1 MFWSNEFFPTASSPF
16 TILDHFTCC
25 QINFVSPVQGYCL
38 LDALMTTIWM
48 SNVDCPSDR
57 LFFDL
62 LPMLVLQVH
71 NDIFIVFGSESIF
84 CFWCSNQF
92 ILAFIW
98 ICNVSSYRLAGLPV
112 QHLFLDWIQIVIVI
126 NVDHVGLLVISRVV
140 DLNRCVLGI
149 SRHVCLFHFGNVWS
163 VSCMFWSNEFFPTAS
178 SPFTILDHF
187 TCCQINFVSP
197 VQGYCLLDA
206 LMTTIWMSN
215 VDCPSDR
222 LFFDLLPMLWYDLIL
237 NINYFFN
244 VIQVSIPI
252 RIVYLNFLSW
262 HDLPIS
268 SVATLFRCGHS
279 FKTLTR
285 NCCLT
290 PSRFS
295 SY

>member
-16 TILDHFTCC
+16 TILDHFACC

-112 QHLFLDWIQIVIVI
+112 QHLCLDWIPIVIVI

-140 DLNRCVLGI
+140 DLNRRVLSIFSNCCFFDLG
-149 SRHVCLFHFGNVWS
+149 HVWS
-163 VSCMFWSNEFFPTAS
+163 VSLKVWS
-178 SPFTILDHF
+178 
-187 TCCQINFVSP
+187 
-197 VQGYCLLDA
+197 
-206 LMTTIWMSN
+206 
-215 VDCPSDR
+215 
-222 LFFDLLPMLWYDLIL
+222 
-237 NINYFFN
+237 
-244 VIQVSIPI
+244 
-252 RIVYLNFLSW
+252 
-262 HDLPIS
+262 
-268 SVATLFRCGHS
+268 
-279 FKTLTR
+279 
-285 NCCLT
+285 
-290 PSRFS
+290 
-295 SY
+295 